1 MIPGSLVCVE
11 MGGSIDDV
19 PGVNPATGRIV
30 SITRGSH
37 AVYLGRE
44 EGQVTLGG
52 GARILWE
59 GEVLLVQPGAITC
72 VQPPEEVV

>member
-1 MIPGSLVCVE
+1 
-11 MGGSIDDV
+11 MGGYIDDV
-19 PGVNPATGRIV
+19 PGVNPASGRIV

-59 GEVLLVQPGAITC
+59 GEVLLVQPGALTC

>member
-1 MIPGSLVCVE
+1 M
-11 MGGSIDDV
+11 
-19 PGVNPATGRIV
+19 TGRIV